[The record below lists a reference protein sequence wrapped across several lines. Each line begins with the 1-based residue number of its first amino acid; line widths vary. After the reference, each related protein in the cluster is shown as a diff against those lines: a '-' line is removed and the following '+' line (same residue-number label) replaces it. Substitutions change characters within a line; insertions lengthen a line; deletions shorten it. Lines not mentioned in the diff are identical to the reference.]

1 MELVPARLR
10 PGREGDALPIES
22 AHSAGVGLPSG
33 RSGVAATHHDRL
45 NGGVFCQRALR
56 LFGTVVAIGVGVAV
70 GLASAAAPSPT
81 LFAFLQLTDRG
92 PGIDDD
98 AAIWTIRSDEKGLRR
113 LTVACTDCAG
123 SPRFSPDGS
132 LIAYEGIGR
141 DYSGG
146 LFVMRPDG
154 SGKRRLCRC
163 TFDGGE
169 AWSPDGRQIAI
180 GYSGITIFTLGVGA
194 RKVAGPSSHIP
205 VDELDWSSDG
215 RWFTF
220 DDGGNRVWIVG
231 SDGRHLRRLA
241 EDAVVPRFTPDSRSV
256 VFSAVRR
263 TGLFAAPVEGGSVT
277 RVLVRPAFW
286 ASWSDDGSQLA
297 YLGRF
302 GIHVRDLATGRER
315 QVSIPQRVCLG
326 ASDCIELD
334 WQH

>member
-1 MELVPARLR
+1 MAVVSR
-10 PGREGDALPIES
+10 
-22 AHSAGVGLPSG
+22 HSAL
-33 RSGVAATHHDRL
+33 
-45 NGGVFCQRALR
+45 
-56 LFGTVVAIGVGVAV
+56 LFLSVVVAMAIGLAVA
-70 GLASAAAPSPT
+70 LASAAAPKPT
-81 LFAFLQLTDRG
+81 LFTFLQLTDRG

-98 AAIWTIRSDEKGLRR
+98 AAIWTIRSDGTGLRR

-154 SGKRRLCRC
+154 SSKRRLCRC

-194 RKVAGPSSHIP
+194 RKVGGLSSHIA
-205 VDELDWSSDG
+205 VDELDWSPDG
-215 RWFTF
+215 RWFSF

-241 EDAVVPRFTPDSRSV
+241 EDAAAPRFTPDSRSV

-263 TGLFAAPVEGGSVT
+263 TGLFAVPVGGGPVR
-277 RVLVRPAFW
+277 RVLARPAYW
-286 ASWSDDGSQLA
+286 ANWSSAGTQLA
-297 YLGRF
+297 YFGRF
-302 GIHVRDLATGRER
+302 GIHIRDLTTGHER
-315 QVSIPQRVCLG
+315 QVSIPKRACLG
-326 ASDCIELD
+326 ASSCIELD